1 MFSYIIEIYER
12 RGCCYYYKR
21 GAPLVTENEKKTIDI
36 KNFDMLDNEIPE
48 EYAIRLNDLVLKISE
63 RQKSPEQ

>member
-1 MFSYIIEIYER
+1 M
-12 RGCCYYYKR
+12 
-21 GAPLVTENEKKTIDI
+21 TENEKKTIDI